1 MKDRGINFSRKSC
14 GRKPI
19 ESRKKKI
26 KFDITVEK
34 KTKLLF
40 LLLPIVLMA
49 SGGYD
54 HGSSAGKRNWD
65 ISLTWNPFN
74 YFEQGQSYVVLG
86 YGLTKRLDIHGYYS
100 ATHNGGDNYY
110 GGLSYQF
117 LNTPFLDLSTA
128 VGIRAY
134 TDNSNLHLFL
144 PQLLYTVKL
153 SDRIHVG
160 GSLVDIIG
168 VSLFDKS
175 TRDKKDK
182 SENIGVAKDL
192 FLMVKIYENDKYK
205 IDITAGQF
213 NPVLW
218 EPIGGKWYPTYSVDI
233 KIK

>member
-1 MKDRGINFSRKSC
+1 MKDRGINFSRKSY

-26 KFDITVEK
+26 KFDITVAK
-34 KTKLLF
+34 RTKLF
-40 LLLPIVLMA
+40 LIFLPIVLMA

-54 HGSSAGKRNWD
+54 HGTSAGKGNWD

-100 ATHNGGDNYY
+100 ETHNGGDNYY

-128 VGIRAY
+128 VGMRAY

-153 SDRIHVG
+153 SGRIHVG
-160 GSLVDIIG
+160 GSFVDIRSQKLETSKGIASD
-168 VSLFDKS
+168 V
-175 TRDKKDK
+175 
-182 SENIGVAKDL
+182 
-192 FLMVKIYENDKYK
+192 FLMVKIYENEKYK
-205 IDITAGQF
+205 IDINYKALDTVKNYFDQ
-213 NPVLW
+213 
-218 EPIGGKWYPTYSVDI
+218 
-233 KIK
+233 

>member
-1 MKDRGINFSRKSC
+1 MKLNLIYLVLFTA
-14 GRKPI
+14 
-19 ESRKKKI
+19 
-26 KFDITVEK
+26 TV
-34 KTKLLF
+34 F
-40 LLLPIVLMA
+40 G

-54 HGSSAGKRNWD
+54 HGTSAGKGNWD
-65 ISLTWNPFN
+65 ISFTWNLLN

-100 ATHNGGDNYY
+100 ATHNGADNYY

-128 VGIRAY
+128 VGMRAY
-134 TDNSNLHLFL
+134 MDNSNMHLFL

-160 GSLVDIIG
+160 GSFVDIRSQKLETSKGIASD
-168 VSLFDKS
+168 V
-175 TRDKKDK
+175 
-182 SENIGVAKDL
+182 
-192 FLMVKIYENDKYK
+192 FLMLNIYENEKYK
-205 IDITAGQF
+205 IEITAGEF

-218 EPIGGKWYPTYSVDI
+218 EPNTGDWYPTYSIDI